1 MDPKIGLKSTN
12 NSARFPVTAAI
23 YITSNDITRYYKA
36 KIRFLRQNDEQASG
50 SGIKERSAVYSA
62 FVLYYL
68 NVMQGSEGFVAVLY
82 V

>member
-36 KIRFLRQNDEQASG
+36 KIRFLRQNDEQVSG
-50 SGIKERSAVYSA
+50 SGIKKP

-68 NVMQGSEGFVAVLY
+68 NVMQGSEGVVAVLY